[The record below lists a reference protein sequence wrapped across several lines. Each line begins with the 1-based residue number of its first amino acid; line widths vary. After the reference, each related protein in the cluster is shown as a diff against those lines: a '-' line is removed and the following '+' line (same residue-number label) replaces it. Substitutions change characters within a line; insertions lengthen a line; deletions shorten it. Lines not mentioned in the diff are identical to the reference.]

1 MSLNLRRDTD
11 ADGDDAWA
19 PRRDQVADCI
29 RVHRPDCLA
38 LQEALPRQLAYLRES
53 LPAYEFHA
61 VGRQPDGSGE
71 RVPVGWRRERF
82 EPLATDAFWLSP
94 TPAEPGS
101 EFADASHPRVTTT
114 ATLRDR
120 KTGRRVRLVSAHFD
134 HEGAEARARSA
145 AVLADWLGGDGVG
158 EDGRAD
164 DEVGGDGR
172 ADDKAA
178 ADGRAGDAIGDG
190 DGAADPATLLLGDF
204 NCEPD
209 SVPYRRLAEVL
220 TPARAA
226 ATRTYGPSATFHEF
240 DGEPTEAID
249 HAFVA
254 GLDVETF
261 AVLTDHDD
269 RGYPSDHF
277 PVVVDL
283 VHTSR

>member
-11 ADGDDAWA
+11 ADGPDAWA
-19 PRRDQVADCI
+19 PRRDQVVDCI

-82 EPLATDAFWLSP
+82 EPLTTDAFWLSP

-101 EFADASHPRVTTT
+101 EFAGASHPRVTTT

-120 KTGRRVRLVSAHFD
+120 ETGRRVRLVSAHFD

-145 AVLADWLGGDGVG
+145 AVLADRL
-158 EDGRAD
+158 A
-164 DEVGGDGR
+164 GDGR
-172 ADDKAA
+172 AGGWVGDDDVTA
-178 ADGRAGDAIGDG
+178 
-190 DGAADPATLLLGDF
+190 LLLGDF

-209 SVPYRRLAEVL
+209 SDPYRQLAAVL

-226 ATRTYGPSATFHEF
+226 ATWTYGPAATFHEF
-240 DGEPTEAID
+240 DGVPTEAID

-254 GLDVETF
+254 GLDVRTF
-261 AVLTDHDD
+261 AVLTDRDD

-277 PVVVDL
+277 PVVVD
-283 VHTSR
+283 VAGD